1 MPRKNG
7 NVGNVTLTIKWAQ
20 NTLKSLDWVKRRGSA
35 GKRDESS
42 IVQGADFFLK

>member
-35 GKRDESS
+35 GKREMNPALYKELTFS
-42 IVQGADFFLK
+42 